1 MLNQSIAGMT
11 LQDLESLI
19 NRLVDEKINQIYLDQ
34 DHKIEQTEIVQN
46 IHILPED
53 IENSIHFFDFYGIF
67 NFDPLFDE
75 FLEDMAANRRELD
88 AEIAAYESSY
98 SGR

>member
-1 MLNQSIAGMT
+1 MLNNQSITELT

-19 NRLVDEKINQIYLDQ
+19 NRIVDEKINQINLDQ

-53 IENSIHFFDFYGIF
+53 IEKSNPFVRFDGIF
-67 NFDPLFDE
+67 KDDPLFDE
-75 FLEDMAANRRELD
+75 FVEDMAANRRELD
-88 AEIAAYESSY
+88 AKIAAYQSY
-98 SGR
+98 L